1 MNTSMKSSK
10 QLSTAVTYIVLILGS
25 VVMIFPFVWM
35 LLTSFKTQ
43 AESMAIPPQILPS
56 HWDLANFT
64 TALTSLPFV
73 NLYVNTGL
81 LILFRVL
88 CAVVFSSMAGYA
100 FAKLEF
106 PCKNLLFG
114 IVLVQMML
122 PSQIFIT
129 PQYLML
135 ARMGLTNSIFAL
147 VFPGLVSA
155 FGTFFLRQTYLGIP
169 NEIAEAAY
177 LDGCSTTRLF
187 LQIVLP
193 LSTPIIAVLVLFY
206 AVGHWNNYFN
216 ALIYL
221 SKAEHYPLQLYLRNV
236 LILEDVS
243 ALMGDTEAVQ
253 EWLERLERK
262 EAMKFGVVVVSSVP
276 VLVLYP
282 FLQKY
287 FVKGMTIGAI
297 KG

>member
-10 QLSTAVTYIVLILGS
+10 RLSTTLTYIVLILGS
-25 VVMIFPFVWM
+25 VIMIFPFVWM

-43 AESMAIPPQILPS
+43 AESMAIPPQILPAQ
-56 HWDLANFT
+56 WNLDNFT
-64 TALTSLPFV
+64 TALASLPFM

-81 LILFRVL
+81 LIVFRVL
-88 CAVVFSSMAGYA
+88 CAVIFSSMAGYA
-100 FAKLEF
+100 FAKLQF

-135 ARMGLTNSIFAL
+135 ARMGLTNTIFAL

-177 LDGCSTTRLF
+177 LDGCNKWQTFTKVMFPLTGSSCAALAIFTAVFAYSDLMWPLICNTDLNMMT
-187 LQIVLP
+187 LSAG
-193 LSTPIIAVLVLFY
+193 LSTLNGQYTTNFPVLMAGSFLAMIPMV
-206 AVGHWNNYFN
+206 
-216 ALIYL
+216 I
-221 SKAEHYPLQLYLRNV
+221 LYL
-236 LILEDVS
+236 LFQKQFIQ
-243 ALMGDTEAVQ
+243 GI
-253 EWLERLERK
+253 
-262 EAMKFGVVVVSSVP
+262 AMTGGK
-276 VLVLYP
+276 
-282 FLQKY
+282 
-287 FVKGMTIGAI
+287 
-297 KG
+297 